1 MKKLFYI
8 LIAIFIF
15 SFNKAFAQN
24 EISFIYLN
32 GSNTNTI
39 ESKEDFIKG
48 VEKLHTQIV
57 KNFNNDELINAKL
70 LKDGEYKINSI
81 PYSFYWGDLSK
92 NDIEVIKEDFDILK
106 KISPKPANYVRNFIA
121 MCLHDAIWVSKMEN
135 MYPIIKS
142 LHKKIIEENKNNN
155 KVVLVGYSAGT
166 FIVQQYLNLKAP
178 IIKLKETLLTR
189 ENIKQDFKDYI
200 KDKNLEDTC
209 ADAIF
214 NSGLVT
220 YDIEYNFKFE
230 DDIESFKAK
239 IDNLNTETKNL
250 CMPKGALSGSINYA
264 SPYALF
270 YSNLFDPNYKMH
282 EIMAMSYK
290 YIVENNMFWLT
301 VNYSDDP
308 LGFPVSKNVTFDEVA
323 KITNLEI
330 NPNGGFVYDKSDK
343 PSRRTF
349 MMAHLAYFKTAK
361 RYAKILTEA
370 YNEGYKHFYMTN
382 EE

>member
-1 MKKLFYI
+1 MKKVLL
-8 LIAIFIF
+8 LIALTII
-15 SFNKAFAQN
+15 SSISAYAQD

-48 VEKLHTQIV
+48 VEKLHTQII
-57 KNFNNDELINAKL
+57 KNFSNDELINEKMFE
-70 LKDGEYKINSI
+70 KGKYKINSI

-92 NDIEVIKEDFDILK
+92 DDIETIKEDFDFMK

-135 MYPIIKS
+135 MYPIIKK
-142 LHKKIIEENKNNN
+142 LHSKVIEENKQNN

-166 FIVQQYLNLKAP
+166 FIVQQYLSLKAP
-178 IIKLKETLLTR
+178 IIKFKEEILKR
-189 ENIKQDFKDYI
+189 PNIKQEFKDYI
-200 KDKNLEDTC
+200 SNKDIKDTC
-209 ADAIF
+209 VDAVF
-214 NSGLVT
+214 NTNLIT
-220 YDIEYNFKFE
+220 YNIEHNFTFE
-230 DDIESFKAK
+230 DDFESYKTK
-239 IDNLNTETKNL
+239 IDNLNKETEEQ
-250 CMPKGALSGSINYA
+250 CMPQGALAGGINYA

-308 LGFPVSKNVTFDEVA
+308 LGFPVSKNVNFDEI
-323 KITNLEI
+323 KNITNLQI

-349 MMAHLAYFKTAK
+349 VMAHLAYFKTAK
-361 RYAKILTEA
+361 RYAKIVTEA
-370 YNEGYKHFYMTN
+370 YKEGYKHFYMTN
-382 EE
+382 NE